1 VVVGEKGSASHSEP
15 PPNTIERV
23 FGSSAF
29 LKLLREKRGR
39 NTLKRSVSIALFSA
53 LGWGFLGGA
62 TPLAQDDKS
71 VTQDMKDA
79 GNSTKDA
86 TKKAAK
92 NTKKGTKKAAKATK
106 DTTEK
111 GVNKAA
117 EGTEKAAGKVKEKT
131 TPP

>member
-1 VVVGEKGSASHSEP
+1 M
-15 PPNTIERV
+15 
-23 FGSSAF
+23 
-29 LKLLREKRGR
+29 
-39 NTLKRSVSIALFSA
+39 KRSLSIALFSA
-53 LGWGFLGGA
+53 LCWASVVGA

-106 DTTEK
+106 DTTETRCEQ
-111 GVNKAA
+111 GC
-117 EGTEKAAGKVKEKT
+117 
-131 TPP
+131 